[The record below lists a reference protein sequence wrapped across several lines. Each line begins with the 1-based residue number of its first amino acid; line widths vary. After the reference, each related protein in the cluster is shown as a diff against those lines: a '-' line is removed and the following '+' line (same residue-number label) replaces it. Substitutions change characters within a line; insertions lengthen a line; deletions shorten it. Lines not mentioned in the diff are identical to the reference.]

1 MIDNILSAL
10 IWIPIISGLL
20 ILFYNNKNSYLN
32 IINISINLFV
42 FILSI
47 LLLVSFNK
55 NISDFQFI
63 ENFNWIPSLNIFYYL
78 GVDAISVLL
87 IVLNTLIFFI
97 VSLYNSTLKI
107 KKRTHYY
114 ASFLIANGLTIGV
127 FSAIDAILFYIFFE
141 ALLIPM
147 FLIIGIWG
155 GSNRIYATVKFFIY
169 TFLGSILLLIS
180 FIYINSQISSFNIL
194 TIYDA
199 NFSLKEQEWLFI
211 AMAIAFAVKI
221 PMFPFHTWLPDAHV
235 EAPTSGSVILAAIL
249 LKVGA
254 YGFIRYVI
262 PVVPLGALSFD
273 IYFIILSIIAIVYV
287 GIVAITQDDMK
298 KLIAYSSISHMGFV
312 TLGFFVIFQLFENT
326 SSYEDIVISL
336 SGSMYQIL
344 SHGFISAALF
354 ICVGSIYDRYK
365 TKKISDLGG
374 IINQMPIYSWFFVF
388 FALANC
394 GLPGTS
400 SFVGELIIIISSFKA
415 NFLYAFFA
423 STTLI
428 VSAFYSLWLV
438 KRVIYGEINI
448 EGEYIDANFLEKVI
462 LALLALIVLIL
473 GIYPDY
479 LIMFM
484 NSTLE
489 NMTNK
494 ILTRL

>member
-107 KKRTHYY
+107 KKRTYYY

-211 AMAIAFAVKI
+211 AMAIAFAIKI

-312 TLGFFVIFQLFENT
+312 TLGFFIIFQLFENT

-354 ICVGSIYDRYK
+354 ICVGSIYDTFPSIVAYIK
-365 TKKISDLGG
+365 HSFLN
-374 IINQMPIYSWFFVF
+374 II
-388 FALANC
+388 
-394 GLPGTS
+394 T
-400 SFVGELIIIISSFKA
+400 
-415 NFLYAFFA
+415 
-423 STTLI
+423 
-428 VSAFYSLWLV
+428 
-438 KRVIYGEINI
+438 
-448 EGEYIDANFLEKVI
+448 
-462 LALLALIVLIL
+462 
-473 GIYPDY
+473 
-479 LIMFM
+479 
-484 NSTLE
+484 
-489 NMTNK
+489 
-494 ILTRL
+494 

>member
-20 ILFYNNKNSYLN
+20 ILFYNNKHSYLN

-169 TFLGSILLLIS
+169 
-180 FIYINSQISSFNIL
+180 
-194 TIYDA
+194 
-199 NFSLKEQEWLFI
+199 
-211 AMAIAFAVKI
+211 
-221 PMFPFHTWLPDAHV
+221 
-235 EAPTSGSVILAAIL
+235 
-249 LKVGA
+249 
-254 YGFIRYVI
+254 
-262 PVVPLGALSFD
+262 
-273 IYFIILSIIAIVYV
+273 
-287 GIVAITQDDMK
+287 
-298 KLIAYSSISHMGFV
+298 
-312 TLGFFVIFQLFENT
+312 
-326 SSYEDIVISL
+326 
-336 SGSMYQIL
+336 
-344 SHGFISAALF
+344 
-354 ICVGSIYDRYK
+354 
-365 TKKISDLGG
+365 
-374 IINQMPIYSWFFVF
+374 
-388 FALANC
+388 
-394 GLPGTS
+394 
-400 SFVGELIIIISSFKA
+400 SFK
-415 NFLYAFFA
+415 L
-423 STTLI
+423 
-428 VSAFYSLWLV
+428 
-438 KRVIYGEINI
+438 
-448 EGEYIDANFLEKVI
+448 
-462 LALLALIVLIL
+462 
-473 GIYPDY
+473 
-479 LIMFM
+479 
-484 NSTLE
+484 
-489 NMTNK
+489 
-494 ILTRL
+494 

>member
-180 FIYINSQISSFNIL
+180 FIYINSKISSF
-194 TIYDA
+194 DC
-199 NFSLKEQEWLFI
+199 
-211 AMAIAFAVKI
+211 
-221 PMFPFHTWLPDAHV
+221 
-235 EAPTSGSVILAAIL
+235 
-249 LKVGA
+249 
-254 YGFIRYVI
+254 
-262 PVVPLGALSFD
+262 
-273 IYFIILSIIAIVYV
+273 
-287 GIVAITQDDMK
+287 
-298 KLIAYSSISHMGFV
+298 
-312 TLGFFVIFQLFENT
+312 
-326 SSYEDIVISL
+326 SL
-336 SGSMYQIL
+336 SDIK
-344 SHGFISAALF
+344 
-354 ICVGSIYDRYK
+354 C
-365 TKKISDLGG
+365 
-374 IINQMPIYSWFFVF
+374 
-388 FALANC
+388 
-394 GLPGTS
+394 
-400 SFVGELIIIISSFKA
+400 LIIYIS
-415 NFLYAFFA
+415 Y
-423 STTLI
+423 
-428 VSAFYSLWLV
+428 
-438 KRVIYGEINI
+438 
-448 EGEYIDANFLEKVI
+448 
-462 LALLALIVLIL
+462 
-473 GIYPDY
+473 Y
-479 LIMFM
+479 LK
-484 NSTLE
+484 L
-489 NMTNK
+489 
-494 ILTRL
+494 